1 MKKKW
6 CVLGSLLLVLL
17 MWGPAWGKP
26 VRIGPLK
33 IEFLSGLLQTRISPP

>member
-17 MWGPAWGKP
+17 MWGPAWAKP
-26 VRIGPLK
+26 VRIDLMCPLTG
-33 IEFLSGLLQTRISPP
+33 S